1 MQGQGARRDA
11 AHPSHQESVVPAR
24 VPHPCPR
31 RSASRWRG
39 AAPAVLALALLA
51 GPAGT
56 AAQATTTGS
65 TDGAV
70 SMQTT
75 GCTFTPQFTVPYAA
89 NQQGLAYAD
98 GLHYVGFDMG
108 SGNGRIIAY
117 DDQGREV
124 KRTPLLPL
132 GHASEVSYR
141 AADGNLYVSVYGG
154 GAPLKV
160 AVVDMRPATPRVVR
174 TYDFGYLGTL
184 GMVAVDNSRDH
195 LVVKSGPR
203 EGPHTFT
210 TTDMSGR
217 VLSQFTD
224 VSQGL
229 GQGLEVV
236 GDDILLYTSAPYH
249 ASNTITVYSR
259 EGVVRSKIHVPVAV
273 EGQGLSV
280 NRVTGQLHVGF
291 KDHVVRRMS
300 PLYTP
305 TSPAA
310 PANLLVNSGA
320 EASEGS
326 TSNAVT
332 VPLASWSTTGGMTAL
347 RYGTSGYPKTTSPGP
362 ADRGRVFFSGG
373 TTTTATATQTV
384 STSDLAPVVD
394 GAGATYEL
402 SGWLGGYG
410 TQADGV
416 RVVATFRDAAGT
428 ALGSAGIGPVT
439 AADRAGVT
447 GMLRRSATG
456 SVPVG
461 TRTVRVV
468 ATATRVGGTNNDGYA
483 DSISLTVR

>member
-1 MQGQGARRDA
+1 MSANL
-11 AHPSHQESVVPAR
+11 
-24 VPHPCPR
+24 PHPQPSPR
-31 RSASRWRG
+31 SSRWRG
-39 AAPAVLALALLA
+39 AVPAALVLALLPGYAS
-51 GPAGT
+51 T
-56 AAQATTTGS
+56 AAQAATAAGP
-65 TDGAV
+65 DDAV
-70 SMQTT
+70 SVQTT
-75 GCTFTPQFTVPYAA
+75 GYTFTPRFTVPYAA

-98 GLHYVGFDMG
+98 GRHYVGFDMG
-108 SGNGRIIAY
+108 GGNGRIVAY

-141 AADGNLYVSVYGG
+141 AADGNLYVSVFGG
-154 GAPLKV
+154 GAPLQV
-160 AVVDMRPATPRVVR
+160 AVVDMRPATPRLVR

-184 GMVAVDNSRDH
+184 GMVAVDNSRDN
-195 LVVKSGPR
+195 LVIKSGPR

-249 ASNTITVYSR
+249 ASNTITVYDR
-259 EGVVRSKIHVPVAV
+259 TGVVRSKISVPVAV

-300 PLYTP
+300 PLYAP

-310 PANLLVNSGA
+310 PANLLVNCGA
-320 EASEGS
+320 EASSGT
-326 TSNAVT
+326 TSNAAPA
-332 VPLASWSTTGGMTAL
+332 PLASWSVTGGMTAI
-347 RYGTSGYPKTTSPGP
+347 RYGVSGYPTTTSAGP
-362 ADRGRVFFSGG
+362 PDRGRVFFSGG
-373 TTTTATATQTV
+373 TTSTATIGQTV
-384 STSDLAPVVD
+384 STSDLAGRID
-394 GAGATYEL
+394 SGTATYDL
-402 SGWLGGYG
+402 SGWLGGYRG
-410 TQADGV
+410 QDDDM

-428 ALGSAGIGPVT
+428 RLTSAGIGPVT

-447 GMLRRSATG
+447 GLLRRSATG
-456 SVPVG
+456 RVPVG
-461 TRTVRVV
+461 TRSVRVV
-468 ATATRVGGTNNDGYA
+468 ATATRRGGTHNDGYA
-483 DSISLTVR
+483 DSLSLTVR